1 MLKTIVTIL
10 SLVTFAFAK
19 TVTYTWSIGWV
30 TAAPDGFTRQVIGI
44 NGQFPLPTIEGDVGD
59 RIVISVYNALGDES
73 TSIHFHGLDQ
83 PGSQFSDGPSGV
95 TQCPIPPGGSLVYDF
110 IVSLPQ

>member
-73 TSIHFHGLDQ
+73 TSIHFHGPDQ
-83 PGSQFSDGPSGV
+83 PGS
-95 TQCPIPPGGSLVYDF
+95 
-110 IVSLPQ
+110 